1 MTARNVGVLVYA
13 ISGGNF
19 YLPHRDVFQ
28 DAHINDIETGD
39 IVPTFSFL
47 IEHPTRGKYLF
58 DLGLRKHGE
67 GYTPAWNETLA
78 EMKPTCDKDV
88 SETLEENNINPK
100 NVQGIIFSHL
110 HFDHVG
116 DVQPFSSAEIIL
128 GGEAESLFEK
138 TYPEDPESLV
148 YDWPKGRSVRYI
160 NFESQDS
167 NIKTTLPLNS
177 TFFQRSYDLFS
188 DGSLLL
194 IDAPGHFPGHL
205 AVLAR
210 IETPGTSDSDD
221 NYLLLAGDCCHN
233 RQCYMVH
240 PSQSSPVA
248 LMSLLVRVEQE
259 IPNVVII
266 LAHEKELEEEGM
278 PISSKFFKQL
288 GSGTR

>member
-1 MTARNVGVLVYA
+1 M
-13 ISGGNF
+13 
-19 YLPHRDVFQ
+19 
-28 DAHINDIETGD
+28 
-39 IVPTFSFL
+39 
-47 IEHPTRGKYLF
+47 
-58 DLGLRKHGE
+58 
-67 GYTPAWNETLA
+67 
-78 EMKPTCDKDV
+78 
-88 SETLEENNINPK
+88 
-100 NVQGIIFSHL
+100 

-116 DVQPFSSAEIIL
+116 DVQPFSSAEIFL

-138 TYPEDPESLV
+138 TYPEDSESLV

-167 NIKTTLPLNS
+167 NVKTTLPLNS

-205 AVLAR
+205 AALAR
-210 IETPGTSDSDD
+210 VETPGTGDDSSD

-240 PSQSSPVA
+240 PSQAAQSRSVREISQTQYDDIDVA
-248 LMSLLVRVEQE
+248 RRTVSLLVRVEQE

-278 PISSKFFKQL
+278 PFLPNSLNSWVAERAKTK
-288 GSGTR
+288 